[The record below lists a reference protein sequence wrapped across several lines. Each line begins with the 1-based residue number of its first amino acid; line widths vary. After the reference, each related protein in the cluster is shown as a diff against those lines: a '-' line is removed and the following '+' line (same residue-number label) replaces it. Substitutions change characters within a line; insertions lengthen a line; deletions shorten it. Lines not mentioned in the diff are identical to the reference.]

1 MLIRDSALYAAGK
14 LLPGLLG
21 MATTALLTR
30 LLDPADYGLYGLA
43 LVVATFGSTLVFDW
57 LGLAYLRVAQGAP
70 DAFGTVAVL
79 FAGLAAVTAAG
90 AAMAWAAGW
99 LAGPAGLAV
108 AGGLLLMGCYAAFE
122 LAARLPV
129 ARFQPG
135 RFVVMNGGRGLLSL
149 LGAAGAAWLTR
160 DPAWTVC
167 GTALGTACGVLLG
180 GRLGRP
186 AFDTALARRL
196 LGFGL
201 PLAVSMA
208 LAGIATSGVR
218 GLLEALASAE
228 ALGLYTAAFLLVQNT
243 LSVVAAGIA
252 SAGYP
257 VAIRALERGD
267 DAAARRQV
275 AANWS
280 LLLAVLAPMAAGM
293 AITAPGLAAAL
304 VGPHYVAGVAELTP
318 WLAAAGFF
326 AGVRAH
332 GLDHVFQLGERPAC
346 LAGVTAL
353 GAVLAVG
360 LTVVLVP
367 RFGPMGAAAAAVT
380 GSACSCVMALVWG
393 WRVWR
398 VRFPTG
404 EVARVGGA
412 CAVMAVA
419 VCGMP
424 GGLAAEVL
432 AGVASYAVAAVAL
445 DVLGMRTLCRRLPA
459 TALGRMF
466 TGVRRHWRGK
476 PRDRAGLTH
485 QSMP

>member
-1 MLIRDSALYAAGK
+1 
-14 LLPGLLG
+14 

-30 LLDPADYGLYGLA
+30 LLDPAAYGLYGLA

-70 DAFGTVAVL
+70 DAFGTVVVL

-90 AAMAWAAGW
+90 AALAWAAGW

-108 AGGLLLMGCYAAFE
+108 AGGLLLMSCYAAFE

-135 RFVVMNGGRGLLSL
+135 RFVLMNGGRGLLSL

-160 DPAWTVC
+160 NPVWTVC

-180 GRLGRP
+180 GKRLDWPG
-186 AFDTALARRL
+186 FDAVLARRL
-196 LGFGL
+196 LRFGL
-201 PLAVSMA
+201 PLAVSLA

-218 GLLEALASAE
+218 GLLEALDSAE

-252 SAGYP
+252 SAGYS
-257 VAIRALERGD
+257 VAVRALERGD
-267 DAAARRQV
+267 DVAARRQV
-275 AANWS
+275 EANWS
-280 LLLAVLAPMAAGM
+280 LLLAVLAPMAVGM
-293 AITAPGLAAAL
+293 ALTGPGLAAAL
-304 VGPHYVAGVAELTP
+304 VGPHYVAGVARLTP

-332 GLDHVFQLGERPAC
+332 GLDHVFQLGGRPAC

-353 GAVLAVG
+353 AAVLAVG

-367 RFGPMGAAAAAVT
+367 QFGPVGAAAASAVAA
-380 GSACSCVMALVWG
+380 GCSGAASLGWG

-398 VRFPTG
+398 VQFPFDTA
-404 EVARVGGA
+404 ARVGIA
-412 CAVMAVA
+412 CALMAMAVCA
-419 VCGMP
+419 MP
-424 GGLAAEVL
+424 GGFAADLL
-432 AGVASYAVAAVAL
+432 AGVASYIVAAVAL
-445 DVLGMRTLCRRLPA
+445 NVLGARRLCRGRSA
-459 TALGRMF
+459 EALSRVF
-466 TGVRRHWRGK
+466 TNVRRHWRGK
-476 PRDRAGLTH
+476 PGGRAGPTRP
-485 QSMP
+485 SMP